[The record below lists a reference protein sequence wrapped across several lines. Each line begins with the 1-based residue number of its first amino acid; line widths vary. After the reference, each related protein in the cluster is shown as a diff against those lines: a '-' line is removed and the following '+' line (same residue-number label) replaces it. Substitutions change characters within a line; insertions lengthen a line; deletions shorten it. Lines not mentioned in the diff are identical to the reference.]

1 MKNTKKLIF
10 TLRMRIN
17 CSQECTLKGG
27 TTTNMAA
34 SVDLQKA
41 VRQLISSVTSPPSG
55 SQSKVLS
62 LEDAVANLETTDEN
76 FHR

>member
-1 MKNTKKLIF
+1 
-10 TLRMRIN
+10 
-17 CSQECTLKGG
+17 
-27 TTTNMAA
+27 MAA